1 MNSELL
7 RNGSGYVDPTAAQAM
22 KNMVY
27 PGEIWTTATGKEVL
41 ILKDHGKVC
50 TVLTLLDEEK
60 AGCIEVVSRAK
71 RWCNPL
77 FVTFVTRQNI
87 GGFVKRLHAEDFA
100 DIWARVAEGMG
111 FSADSAR
118 EINSLKGEN
127 ADMRE
132 KLRLRRKRTPAEK
145 KAMLPYKTM
154 YLYYDLVDRLT
165 GRVNR

>member
-1 MNSELL
+1 MDSEML
-7 RNGSGYVDPTAAQAM
+7 RNGSGYIDPTPAQAM

-41 ILKDHGKVC
+41 ILKAHGTVC

-87 GGFVKRLHAEDFA
+87 GGFVKRLRAEDFV

-118 EINSLKGEN
+118 EINRLKGEN

-132 KLRLRRKRTPAEK
+132 KLRRSALAAQAEK
-145 KAMLPYKTM
+145 EAMLPYKTM
-154 YLYYDLVDRLT
+154 YYDLVDRLN
-165 GRVNR
+165 GRVNG

>member
-1 MNSELL
+1 MDNDML
-7 RNGSGYVDPTAAQAM
+7 RNGSGYIDPTAAQAM

-87 GGFVKRLHAEDFA
+87 GGFVKRLRAEDFA

-118 EINSLKGEN
+118 EINRLKGEN

-132 KLRLRRKRTPAEK
+132 KLRRSALAAQAEK
-145 KAMLPYKTM
+145 EAMLPYKTM
-154 YLYYDLVDRLT
+154 YYDLVDRLT
-165 GRVNR
+165 GRVNG

>member
-1 MNSELL
+1 MDNDML
-7 RNGSGYVDPTAAQAM
+7 RNGSGYIDPSAAQAM

-27 PGEIWTTATGKEVL
+27 PGEIWTTAIGKEVL

-50 TVLTLLDEEK
+50 TVLTLLEEEK

-87 GGFVKRLHAEDFA
+87 GGFVKHLHAEDFA

-111 FSADSAR
+111 FSADGAR
-118 EINSLKGEN
+118 EINRLQGEN
-127 ADMRE
+127 AAMRE
-132 KLRLRRKRTPAEK
+132 KLRRSALAAQAEK
-145 KAMLPYKTM
+145 EAMLPYKAM
-154 YLYYDLVDRLT
+154 YYDLVDRLT
-165 GRVNR
+165 GRVNG

>member
-1 MNSELL
+1 MDSEML
-7 RNGSGYVDPTAAQAM
+7 RNGSGYIDPTAAQAM

-77 FVTFVTRQNI
+77 FVTFVTRKNI
-87 GGFVKRLHAEDFA
+87 GGFVKRLRAEDFVY
-100 DIWARVAEGMG
+100 IWARVAEGMG

-118 EINSLKGEN
+118 EIKRLKGEN

-132 KLRLRRKRTPAEK
+132 KLRRSALAAQAEK
-145 KAMLPYKTM
+145 EAMLQYKTM
-154 YLYYDLVDRLT
+154 YYDLVGRLT
-165 GRVNR
+165 GRVNG

>member
-1 MNSELL
+1 MDSEML
-7 RNGSGYVDPTAAQAM
+7 RNGSGYIDPTAAQDM

-77 FVTFVTRQNI
+77 FVTFVTRKNI

-100 DIWARVAEGMG
+100 YIWARVAEGMG

-118 EINSLKGEN
+118 EIKRLKGEN

-132 KLRLRRKRTPAEK
+132 KLRRSALAAQAEK
-145 KAMLPYKTM
+145 EAMLQYKTM
-154 YLYYDLVDRLT
+154 YYDLVGRLT
-165 GRVNR
+165 GRVNG

>member
-1 MNSELL
+1 MDSEML
-7 RNGSGYVDPTAAQAM
+7 RNGSGYIDPTAAQAM

-77 FVTFVTRQNI
+77 FVRSSRGKTSVASSSASTRRTSRTS
-87 GGFVKRLHAEDFA
+87 GRGWRMA
-100 DIWARVAEGMG
+100 W
-111 FSADSAR
+111 DSAR
-118 EINSLKGEN
+118 TVRGKS
-127 ADMRE
+127 
-132 KLRLRRKRTPAEK
+132 T
-145 KAMLPYKTM
+145 
-154 YLYYDLVDRLT
+154 V
-165 GRVNR
+165 

>member
-1 MNSELL
+1 MDNEML
-7 RNGSGYVDPTAAQAM
+7 RNGSGYIDPTAAQAM

-100 DIWARVAEGMG
+100 DIWARVAESMG

-118 EINSLKGEN
+118 EINRLKCEN

-132 KLRLRRKRTPAEK
+132 KLRRSALAAQAEK
-145 KAMLPYKTM
+145 EAMLPYKAM
-154 YLYYDLVDRLT
+154 YYDLVDRLT
-165 GRVNR
+165 GRVNG